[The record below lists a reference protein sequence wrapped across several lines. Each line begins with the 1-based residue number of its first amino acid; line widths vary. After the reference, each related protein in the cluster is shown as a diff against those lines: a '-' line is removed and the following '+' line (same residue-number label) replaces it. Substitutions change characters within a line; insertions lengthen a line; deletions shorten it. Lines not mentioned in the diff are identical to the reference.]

1 VISIVYFTRV
11 LPSHLAD
18 ELGCRG
24 INCYEAL
31 AISEVF
37 HLCERSEINLVVID
51 ASVDDARAKAVQEQ
65 FPTLRLDAGA
75 TAEDTM
81 WELTNLLGKASAIQ

>member
-1 VISIVYFTRV
+1 MISIVYFTRG

-18 ELGCRG
+18 ELGRRG

-37 HLCERSEINLVVID
+37 YLCEQPEINLVVID
-51 ASVDDARAKAVQEQ
+51 PSVDDERAKTVQQ
-65 FPTLRLDAGA
+65 RFATLRLHDGA
-75 TAEDTM
+75 TIGDTM
-81 WELTNLLGKASAIQ
+81 WELTNLLGQAPPVQ